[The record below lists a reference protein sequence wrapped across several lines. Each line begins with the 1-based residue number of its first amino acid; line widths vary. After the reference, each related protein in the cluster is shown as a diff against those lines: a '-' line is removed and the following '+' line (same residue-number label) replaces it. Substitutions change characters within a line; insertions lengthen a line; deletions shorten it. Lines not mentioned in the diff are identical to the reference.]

1 LSDRICPQCRT
12 EISAAVAAAYSN
24 GLECPQCKTRLEV
37 ASVPRTVS
45 TVVGLAAAAVVW
57 WLTSR
62 GGGALGGV
70 LPTLYAVLAFGIVSP
85 LALMY
90 AASLRK
96 ASTPPAPEPVHSA
109 SGPGSGAHGVAH
121 H

>member
-45 TVVGLAAAAVVW
+45 TVVGLAAAGVVW